1 MHGKQRI
8 EKVKLTELPKLPYSL
23 PEGMEVYR
31 IFEGNNLMISY
42 WRCSPALP
50 IKDQPHRH
58 EGYGVVEETI
68 ILLKGKMRIFSG
80 EESAVV
86 EAGEAVSYLGSEEH
100 QSEILEP
107 VEAFMIVAPPVK
119 VRTHG
124 SQVEYVAK
132 GKMGG
137 DQK

>member
-8 EKVKLTELPKLPYSL
+8 EKVRLTELPKLPYSL
-23 PEGMEVYR
+23 PDYMGVYR
-31 IFEGNNLMISY
+31 VFEGNNCMIAY
-42 WRCSPALP
+42 WRCSPPSPL
-50 IKDQPHRH
+50 KDQPHKH

-80 EESAVV
+80 EESTVV

-107 VEAFMIVAPPVK
+107 VEAFMIVAPPIK
-119 VRTHG
+119 VRTQG
-124 SQVEYVAK
+124 AQVEYVAK
-132 GKMGG
+132 GKNGG
-137 DQK
+137 